1 VQPWRDME
9 AQLSAGA
16 RPTPCYPQESQ
27 SGARMLIVA
36 SRQVM
41 SALLPPAGHRARAF
55 SVGTLVLSAV
65 TFASL
70 TASRADGPSGG
81 PIGILLAAGDIT
93 GCHQTGSKYAEMAA
107 QIQEEIDAAKD
118 LPVGILALG
127 DLAYADYVKKKP
139 VPGTYGPCFESFE
152 ATWGVHKDRLFP
164 VPGNHDYSDDI
175 LVNKK
180 PTPANRYRDYFADRI
195 LDLKEASGNAPGPN
209 DKTLSFSTRFP
220 DKEGWLLAG
229 LNFYGSDVDLK
240 KWLAERL
247 SGSAARC
254 VLVFTHPFFVSS
266 GEHGRGQ
273 ANKTMAQIMPILYTQ
288 GVTVLVTAHDHDLE
302 QFPKVDGTGKR
313 DEAKGV
319 RSFVV
324 GTGGAT
330 LYSTYIKHPLSE
342 LFANKSRGFLKLT
355 LYRDGYK
362 WSFIAVDGPA
372 VELPVGEETCN
383 RKPPA

>member
-1 VQPWRDME
+1 M
-9 AQLSAGA
+9 G
-16 RPTPCYPQESQ
+16 
-27 SGARMLIVA
+27 
-36 SRQVM
+36 
-41 SALLPPAGHRARAF
+41 ALLTPAGHCVQVF
-55 SVGTLVLSAV
+55 SVGTMLLAAL
-65 TFASL
+65 TLAGL
-70 TASRADGPSGG
+70 TASRAEGPSGE

-107 QIQEEIDAAKD
+107 QIQREIDAAKD

-139 VPGTYGPCFESFE
+139 VPGTYGPCFERFE
-152 ATWGVHKDRLFP
+152 ATWGVYKDRLFP

-175 LVNKK
+175 PVNNKK
-180 PTPANRYRDYFADRI
+180 PTPAKSYRDYFANRI
-195 LDLKEASGNAPGPN
+195 LDLKKGPGNAPRPD

-220 DKEGWLLAG
+220 DNEGWLLAG
-229 LNFYGSDVDLK
+229 LNFYGSDIDLK
-240 KWLAERL
+240 KWLAEQL
-247 SGSAARC
+247 SASAARC
-254 VLVFTHPFFVSS
+254 VLVFTHPFFISS
-266 GEHGRGQ
+266 GEHGKGK
-273 ANKTMAQIMPILYTQ
+273 ANKTMTRLMPILYTQ

-330 LYSTYIKHPLSE
+330 LYSTYVMHPLSE

-362 WSFIAVDGPA
+362 WSFVAVDGPA